1 MFSVVM
7 RRDGLRSLWRRGHP
21 EWIKKSD
28 YEAWAAKGVDSG
40 KICGGGGALWRGP
53 GSYMVGEQ
61 DGEPALAFACLH
73 FGNVV
78 LMPQP
83 PAASGDDEFK
93 IVHGAKVAPP
103 HAYMAPYLWIQNG
116 FKVMP

>member
-1 MFSVVM
+1 MVQKVLTPEKYAEVVE
-7 RRDGLRSLWRRGHP
+7 RYG
-21 EWIKKSD
+21 
-28 YEAWAAKGVDSG
+28 EA
-40 KICGGGGALWRGP
+40 P

-103 HAYMAPYLWIQNG
+103 HAYMAPYLCRYRTEIG
-116 FKVMP
+116 RAHV

>member
-1 MFSVVM
+1 MNAWVQKVLTPEKYAEVVE
-7 RRDGLRSLWRRGHP
+7 RYG
-21 EWIKKSD
+21 
-28 YEAWAAKGVDSG
+28 EA
-40 KICGGGGALWRGP
+40 P

-83 PAASGDDEFK
+83 SCGHPGMMSLRL
-93 IVHGAKVAPP
+93 
-103 HAYMAPYLWIQNG
+103 YMVQRWHHLMLIWLLTFG
-116 FKVMP
+116 FRTDLKRMP